1 MKPTPQPAPK
11 HDDDALLA
19 LLWMASPTL
28 PIGGFSYSEGLEA
41 AVDAGLVHDENSAAE
56 WLCDQLWLTQARSD
70 LVVLAQALRAWRASD
85 FERLQELDHWVRL
98 TRESAELRLQ
108 SEQMGR
114 SLMEWVKSLRLP
126 PRPPEGLPQALEFPT
141 YPVAFAYGLWLRL
154 PPTAPVRAGVLC
166 AAFAWAENMVQA
178 AIKALPL
185 GQGAGQRVLARVC
198 LSIPQAV
205 TEALQTSDAQ
215 RQSFSPMW
223 AILSARHETQYSRLF
238 RS

>member
-1 MKPTPQPAPK
+1 MPPSSPTVPM
-11 HDDDALLA
+11 HDDDSLLA

-41 AVDAGLVHDENSAAE
+41 AVDAGLVHDETSAAD
-56 WLCDQLWLTQARSD
+56 WLCDQLWLTQARCD
-70 LVVLAQALRAWRASD
+70 LAVLGQALTAWRASD
-85 FERLQELDHWVRL
+85 WERLQALDQWVRL

-114 SLMEWVKSLRLP
+114 SLMEWVKTLRLP
-126 PRPPEGLPQALEFPT
+126 ECPPAGLPQSLASPT

-154 PPTAPVRAGVLC
+154 PSTAPVRAGVLC

-178 AIKALPL
+178 AIKAIPL
-185 GQGAGQRVLARVC
+185 GQGAGQRVLAQVC

-205 TEALQTSDAQ
+205 TEALQTHDAQ
-215 RQSFSPMW
+215 RQAFSPMW

>member
-1 MKPTPQPAPK
+1 MTHPPPTAPA

-19 LLWMASPTL
+19 LLWMAAPTL

-41 AVDAGLVHDENSAAE
+41 AVDAGLVHDEASAAD
-56 WLCDQLWLTQARSD
+56 WLCDQLWLTQARCD
-70 LVVLAQALRAWRASD
+70 LVVLGQALTAWRASD
-85 FERLQELDHWVRL
+85 WERLLELDQWVRL

-114 SLMEWVKSLRLP
+114 SLMEWAKSLRLP
-126 PRPPEGLPQALEFPT
+126 DCPTARLPPGLASPT
-141 YPVAFAYGLWLRL
+141 YPVAFAYGFWLRL
-154 PPTAPVRAGVLC
+154 PSTAPVRAGVLC

-178 AIKALPL
+178 AIKAIPL

-205 TEALQTSDAQ
+205 TEALQTPDAQ
-215 RQSFSPMW
+215 RQAFSPMW

>member
-1 MKPTPQPAPK
+1 
-11 HDDDALLA
+11 LLA

-41 AVDAGLVHDENSAAE
+41 AVDAGLVHDEGSATE

-70 LVVLAQALRAWRASD
+70 LVVLAQALLAWRASD
-85 FERLQELDHWVRL
+85 WERLQELDQWVRL

-114 SLMEWVKSLRLP
+114 SVMEWIKTLRLP
-126 PRPPEGLPQALEFPT
+126 QCPLEGLPQALASPT

-178 AIKALPL
+178 AIKAIPL
-185 GQGAGQRVLARVC
+185 GQGAGQRVLTKVC

-205 TEALQTSDAQ
+205 TTALQTSDAQ
-215 RQSFSPMW
+215 RQAFSPMW